1 LAIVA
6 LQGSKASATR
16 SNRVREAA
24 NVYDLAHWSR
34 PVPARQDAATPR
46 WNPAMRTLLRHA
58 ALLCLLAPVIAMA
71 SEPAEALLLQ
81 RANALV
87 AAQLAFDQPALEG
100 LLARDYLEVSPV
112 GDVDTR
118 DEVIGF
124 YSADAKAKA
133 ATGPMPIGA
142 TLDDVQVRVA
152 GDAATLVARE
162 TIRMPSPDGPRAIAM
177 RVQFQFRLVDG
188 QWCIATTQYTG
199 IRPPARNKPD

>member
-1 LAIVA
+1 MYMTLRTGAGPCRHA
-6 LQGSKASATR
+6 RMQPPHAGTPRCAPCSATPPCCAC
-16 SNRVREAA
+16 SLPSSPWPA
-24 NVYDLAHWSR
+24 N
-34 PVPARQDAATPR
+34 PPR
-46 WNPAMRTLLRHA
+46 
-58 ALLCLLAPVIAMA
+58 
-71 SEPAEALLLQ
+71 ALLLQ